1 MSIKGNLV
9 GNISP
14 RTNWNQTDSS
24 RADYLVGREKIA
36 ESISNAATAAEQNS
50 KNYAKTVSDTAETN
64 AKTYAKTYA
73 DSKHIEFTVTI
84 PAANWQNTFG
94 SVYQCDV
101 TVDGL
106 LATDK
111 VDVDALMADN
121 SNEAMENNIKID
133 EEFSKIYHITYGDG
147 SMLFRARE
155 KPEVDLPIKIK
166 AVR

>member
-36 ESISNAATAAEQNS
+36 ESIADAKSAGINAATTAEQNA
-50 KNYAKTVSDTAETN
+50 KNYAQTAETN
-64 AKTYAKTYA
+64 AKTYA
-73 DSKHIEFTVTI
+73 DSKHMEFTVTI
-84 PAANWQNTFG
+84 PAANWQNIVG

-133 EEFSKIYHITYGDG
+133 EEFSKIYHIPYGDG
-147 SMLFRARE
+147 VMWVRAIE

-166 AVR
+166 VVR